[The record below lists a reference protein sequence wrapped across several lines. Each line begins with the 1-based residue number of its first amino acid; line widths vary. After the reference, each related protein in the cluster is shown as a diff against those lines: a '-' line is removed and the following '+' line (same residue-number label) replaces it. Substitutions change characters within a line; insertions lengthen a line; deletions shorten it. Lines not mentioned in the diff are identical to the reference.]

1 MKFFSFLLFFG
12 VNAWAGTT
20 LDNSANQQ
28 AARYLNQLRTHAD
41 MTVFNTDDTLSK
53 AAQNHASYL
62 IDNNRVG
69 HGEQVGETGF
79 TGESPSERVVFA
91 GFPTLSVSE
100 NVAVG
105 QKTSTEAIDGLMG
118 SIYHRF
124 GFLSFEQDLLGIG
137 IARATTDA
145 VSAAYV
151 FNMANAGIAL
161 LCQQP
166 ETIEPVGTFIVQVC
180 YPNIKLTET
189 AYASAKTAVQ
199 GHNPLI
205 VQWPPVTARDIPPAF
220 FEESPDPLP
229 DLSVSGYPVS
239 VQFNPLGFQQIGLE
253 QFRLFDATGKEITD
267 TRLLDETRDPN
278 KRFSPLQFALFPL
291 QRLAWSSQYRVLFAY
306 TVDDGE
312 LQTLDW
318 TFTTR
323 DLGMPIFTTVAKGE
337 SVKIPANQAEAF
349 ALYVPPTAQFASIGQ
364 IQWSGNGTQVD
375 FIDQNTLKI
384 HLTANINQQSNFNL
398 SGGRSFS
405 LQVVEALAHL
415 DNTPPHALFK
425 ITPDTGDAPLTVHLD
440 GSDSLDSDGSI
451 QAYRWEA
458 VLNDLKIQAVGKK
471 ADIIL
476 PQAGQYLLRLT
487 VTDDDGANSS
497 RQQVVEVKT
506 AVSHAETVML
516 PTLTSPRLKSSY
528 QSGELLTVALTEEA
542 GQRQEAVDLWVAVQ
556 LPVQQIIFLSQ
567 QGLSLEPQAAK
578 TNIALTDTQHKLFE
592 FNVLPDLTGHYT
604 LYALYVVAG
613 KNPFKEAFI
622 IHRSNL
628 LIKNFDIQ

>member
-1 MKFFSFLLFFG
+1 
-12 VNAWAGTT
+12 
-20 LDNSANQQ
+20 
-28 AARYLNQLRTHAD
+28 
-41 MTVFNTDDTLSK
+41 
-53 AAQNHASYL
+53 
-62 IDNNRVG
+62 
-69 HGEQVGETGF
+69 
-79 TGESPSERVVFA
+79 
-91 GFPTLSVSE
+91 
-100 NVAVG
+100 
-105 QKTSTEAIDGLMG
+105 
-118 SIYHRF
+118 
-124 GFLSFEQDLLGIG
+124 
-137 IARATTDA
+137 
-145 VSAAYV
+145 
-151 FNMANAGIAL
+151 
-161 LCQQP
+161 
-166 ETIEPVGTFIVQVC
+166 
-180 YPNIKLTET
+180 
-189 AYASAKTAVQ
+189 
-199 GHNPLI
+199 
-205 VQWPPVTARDIPPAF
+205 
-220 FEESPDPLP
+220 
-229 DLSVSGYPVS
+229 
-239 VQFNPLGFQQIGLE
+239 
-253 QFRLFDATGKEITD
+253 
-267 TRLLDETRDPN
+267 
-278 KRFSPLQFALFPL
+278 
-291 QRLAWSSQYRVLFAY
+291 
-306 TVDDGE
+306 
-312 LQTLDW
+312 
-318 TFTTR
+318 
-323 DLGMPIFTTVAKGE
+323 
-337 SVKIPANQAEAF
+337 
-349 ALYVPPTAQFASIGQ
+349 
-364 IQWSGNGTQVD
+364 
-375 FIDQNTLKI
+375 
-384 HLTANINQQSNFNL
+384 
-398 SGGRSFS
+398 
-405 LQVVEALAHL
+405 
-415 DNTPPHALFK
+415 
-425 ITPDTGDAPLTVHLD
+425 VHLD